1 MSENELNGLFVFYNT
16 LLEQEKS
23 LNINKLN
30 LSSKICSEEN
40 YLNSVKNNFMFGKRK
55 IKKQI
60 EKLKNEFEKIEKQI
74 EDNKK
79 QQENQEK
86 RINQAIID
94 IDKYNANEEEK
105 KSFIKN
111 CINHNMY
118 GSCSFTIMDNL
129 VRYISEDEIFLLK
142 QKLKYLNGGK
152 VEKYDMFLELLCK
165 YSKQINDE
173 FLLDDSYNSKQA
185 NIMFNENTIK
195 NIVDKYI
202 NLFELKSNID
212 IYYKDCLESYNDIID
227 VIKTKIDE
235 EPKKYLEHY
244 IVSTLSDNY
253 AIKAW
258 KEDYFDIV
266 FMIIDEVRKNENVG
280 FSDIDRISMGGF
292 SSVYNVGNKVIKIG
306 TRMNYTF
313 TDNPYIVK
321 PLLRRSFGGIVVEVT
336 EKVDTNIHVDENQ
349 LYEMY
354 SNLRD
359 MGLIWTDIKSA
370 NIGRLLKDNKYY
382 WNSELSDSSKA
393 RGLNEKVGEVELK
406 KGDLVLLDADWIFT
420 EGSNIKVPPFSQAEQ
435 LYYKFKDRYD
445 NEHMKLNEEQET
457 INNIE
462 ESEYEESSTR
472 RFM

>member
-23 LNINKLN
+23 LNINRWN
-30 LSSKICSEEN
+30 LSLKICSEED

-60 EKLKNEFEKIEKQI
+60 EKLKSEFEKIEKQI

-94 IDKYNANEEEK
+94 IDKYNASEEEK

-111 CINHNMY
+111 CINRNMY
-118 GSCSFTIMDNL
+118 GSCSFTIIDNL
-129 VRYISEDEIFLLK
+129 VRYISEDEIFELK

-152 VEKYDMFLELLCK
+152 VENYDMFLELLCK
-165 YSKQINDE
+165 YSKQIDDE

-202 NLFELKSNID
+202 NLFKLKSNID

-244 IVSTLSDNY
+244 IVSTLDDNFWM
-253 AIKAW
+253 K
-258 KEDYFDIV
+258 DYFDIV

-393 RGLNEKVGEVELK
+393 RELNEKVGEVELK

-420 EGSNIKVPPFSQAEQ
+420 EGSILKFRHFHKQSNYIINLRIDMIMNI
-435 LYYKFKDRYD
+435 
-445 NEHMKLNEEQET
+445 
-457 INNIE
+457 
-462 ESEYEESSTR
+462 
-472 RFM
+472 

>member
-23 LNINKLN
+23 LNINRWN

-60 EKLKNEFEKIEKQI
+60 EKLKSEFEKIEKQI

-94 IDKYNANEEEK
+94 IDKYNASEEEK

-129 VRYISEDEIFLLK
+129 VRYVSEDEIFELK

-152 VEKYDMFLELLCK
+152 AENYDMFLELLCK
-165 YSKQINDE
+165 YSKQIDDE

-244 IVSTLSDNY
+244 IVSTLDDNS
-253 AIKAW
+253 W
-258 KEDYFDIV
+258 KKDYFDIV

-393 RGLNEKVGEVELK
+393 RELNEKVGEVELK

>member
-23 LNINKLN
+23 LNINRGN
-30 LSSKICSEEN
+30 LLLKIYFEED

-60 EKLKNEFEKIEKQI
+60 EKLKSEFEKIEKQI

-94 IDKYNANEEEK
+94 IDKYNASEEEK

-111 CINHNMY
+111 CINRNMY

-129 VRYISEDEIFLLK
+129 VRYASEDEIFELK
-142 QKLKYLNGGK
+142 QKLKYLIRGK
-152 VEKYDMFLELLCK
+152 AENYDMFLELLCK
-165 YSKQINDE
+165 YSKQIDDE

-244 IVSTLSDNY
+244 IVSTLDDNY
-253 AIKAW
+253 NFWMK
-258 KEDYFDIV
+258 DYFDIV

-393 RGLNEKVGEVELK
+393 RELNEKVGEVELK

>member
-23 LNINKLN
+23 LNINRWN
-30 LSSKICSEEN
+30 LSSKICSEED

-60 EKLKNEFEKIEKQI
+60 EKLKSEFEKIEKQI

-94 IDKYNANEEEK
+94 IDKYNASEEEK

-118 GSCSFTIMDNL
+118 DSCSFTIMDNL
-129 VRYISEDEIFLLK
+129 VRYISEDEIFELK
-142 QKLKYLNGGK
+142 QKLKYLNRRGK
-152 VEKYDMFLELLCK
+152 VENYDMFLELLCK
-165 YSKQINDE
+165 YSKQIDDE

-202 NLFELKSNID
+202 NLFKLKSNID

-244 IVSTLSDNY
+244 IVSTLDDNY
-253 AIKAW
+253 NFWMK
-258 KEDYFDIV
+258 DYFDIV

-393 RGLNEKVGEVELK
+393 RELNEKVGEVELK

-457 INNIE
+457 IKNIE